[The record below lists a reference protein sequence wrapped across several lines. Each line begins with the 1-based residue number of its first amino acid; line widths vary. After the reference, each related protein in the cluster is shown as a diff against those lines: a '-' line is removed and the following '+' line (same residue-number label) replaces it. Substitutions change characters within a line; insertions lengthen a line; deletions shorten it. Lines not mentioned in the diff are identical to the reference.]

1 MRDARRCEIAVS
13 VIGPRAIVQS
23 AVIGGAQAFKYR
35 DATLT
40 LYGSRNAGELR
51 RLRDQLEEQIRQAQ
65 AGEKR
70 GKQDAAPDR
79 AGLLQSL
86 DLYLYFFVLFR
97 CEAEAERQ
105 RKRAEEAM
113 KKLEEEMKILGINS
127 LLALCYVNRSL
138 VKTSGRQSS
147 SLRNFG
153 GSCASCRIPA
163 AYLRP

>member
-113 KKLEEEMKILGINS
+113 KKLEEMKILGINS

-138 VKTSGRQSS
+138 VKTPGRQSS